1 MVNYLLLNVVLI
13 LMYMYY
19 FYKLK
24 HGFHMLQLESYMNDR
39 YKTWMNK
46 NKKEKVTVRDLIL
59 VIPAIASIF
68 NTTAGLIVG
77 IIFVALLYIS
87 RQIYKVKKP
96 LVYTKRVKRLFIT
109 GTIIF
114 LIPVIIGNILL
125 IPAIFE
131 NTIIKMVGLP
141 ITLLF
146 LSIILILSTY
156 LIMLINNINKPIE
169 KSINNG
175 FIKNAKKKLKDANNL
190 KVIGITGSYGK
201 TTTKYIVASILS
213 QKYNTLMT
221 PESYNTTLGVV
232 RTINEKLENTHE
244 IFVCEMG
251 AKNIG
256 DIKEICDIVSPEY
269 GILTA
274 IGPQHLETFKSLENV
289 QKTKMELVDSL
300 PANGIAFVNNEDENI
315 KKINFEKNNVKYGLD
330 NNSEYYAYNI
340 RIEESGSVFDVH
352 TPTAEITNIKT
363 KLLGEHSILN
373 IVGAIAV
380 AQHLG
385 LNSDEI
391 KAGIRF
397 LKPVPHRLEL
407 KRNPNGL
414 LIIDDAYNSNI
425 KGAKMAVKTLGRF
438 ENRTRILVTPGMV
451 DLGEFAEKYNSEFA
465 EEATKYCDFII
476 LVGEKQAINLNK
488 GIERTN
494 YPKEKVYVAKD
505 INDAFKKLAE
515 FDASKA
521 VVLLENDLPD
531 NYL

>member
-1 MVNYLLLNVVLI
+1 MINYILLNVIFV

-46 NKKEKVTVRDLIL
+46 NKKEKILIRDLLLI
-59 VIPAIASIF
+59 IPAVIVFF
-68 NTTAGLIVG
+68 NTLTGLITYIAISV
-77 IIFVALLYIS
+77 LLYFS
-87 RQIYKVKKP
+87 REIYKIKKP
-96 LVYTKRVKRLFIT
+96 LAYTKRVKRLFIT
-109 GTIIF
+109 GTIVF
-114 LIPVIIGNILL
+114 LIPCILSNVL
-125 IPAIFE
+125 INTKGLSVTLAIL
-131 NTIIKMVGLP
+131 GL
-141 ITLLF
+141 IM
-146 LSIILILSTY
+146 SLSTY
-156 LIMLINNINKPIE
+156 LIMLINGINKPIE

-175 FIKNAKKKLKDANNL
+175 FIKKAKKKLNNSNNL
-190 KVIGITGSYGK
+190 KIIGITGSYGK
-201 TTTKYIVASILS
+201 TTTKYIVSSILS

-232 RTINEKLENTHE
+232 RTINEKLESTHE

-256 DIKEICDIVSPEY
+256 DIKEICDIVNPQY
-269 GILTA
+269 GILTS
-274 IGPQHLETFKSLENV
+274 IGPQHLETFKSIENV
-289 QKTKMELVDSL
+289 KKTKMELIDSL
-300 PANGIAFVNNEDENI
+300 PDDGLAFVNNEDENI
-315 KKINFEKNNVKYGLD
+315 KSINFTKNNIKYGLD

-340 RIEESGSVFDVH
+340 RIEETGSVFDVH
-352 TPTAEITNIKT
+352 TPTEEITNIKS

-380 AQHLG
+380 AQKLG

-414 LIIDDAYNSNI
+414 IIIDDAYNSNI

-438 ENRTRILVTPGMV
+438 ENKIRILVTPGMV
-451 DLGEFAEKYNSEFA
+451 DLGEFDEKYNSEFA
-465 EEATKYCDFII
+465 EEATKYCDYII
-476 LVGEKQAINLNK
+476 LVGEKQAVNLNK
-488 GIERTN
+488 GIERTDF
-494 YPKEKVYVAKD
+494 PKEKVYVAQN
-505 INDAFKKLAE
+505 INDAFKKLAD
-515 FDASKA
+515 FDVSKTVA
-521 VVLLENDLPD
+521 LLENDLPD

>member
-1 MVNYLLLNVVLI
+1 MVNYILLNILFI
-13 LMYMYY
+13 LMLMY
-19 FYKLK
+19 FIYKLR
-24 HGFHMLQLESYMNDR
+24 HGFHMLQLESYINSR
-39 YKTWMNK
+39 YKGWMNN
-46 NKKEKVTVRDLIL
+46 NKKEKLVIRDLLLI
-59 VIPAIASIF
+59 IPICIAF
-68 NTTAGLIVG
+68 VNTTIALIAGIV
-77 IIFVALLYIS
+77 IILLLYIS
-87 RQIYKVKKP
+87 RQIYKIKKP

-109 GTIIF
+109 AIVIF
-114 LIPVIIGNILL
+114 I
-125 IPAIFE
+125 IPAIVA
-131 NTIIKMVGLP
+131 NILIDTIALP
-141 ITLLF
+141 IALAVESLL
-146 LSIILILSTY
+146 LVLSTY
-156 LIMLINNINKPIE
+156 LIMLINTINKPIE

-175 FIKNAKKKLKDANNL
+175 FIKKAKKKLKNANNL

-201 TTTKYIVASILS
+201 TTTKYIVSSVLS

-244 IFVCEMG
+244 VFVCEMG

-256 DIKEICDIVSPEY
+256 DIKEICDIVNPKY
-269 GILTA
+269 GILTS
-274 IGPQHLETFKSLENV
+274 IGPQHLETFKTIENV

-300 PANGIAFVNNEDENI
+300 PSDGIAFVNNEDENI

-330 NNSEYYAYNI
+330 RNSEYYAYDI
-340 RIEESGSVFDVH
+340 RIDETGSIFNVH
-352 TPTAEITNIKT
+352 TPSEEITDIKT

-373 IVGAIAV
+373 IVGAVAV
-380 AQHLG
+380 AQNMG

-414 LIIDDAYNSNI
+414 IIIDDAYNSNI

-438 ENRTRILVTPGMV
+438 ENRTKILVTPGIV
-451 DLGEFAEKYNSEFA
+451 DLGEYDEKYNSEFG
-465 EEATKYCDFII
+465 EEATKYCDYII

-494 YPKEKVYVAKD
+494 YDKSKVYVAKD
-505 INDAFKKLAE
+505 INDAFKKLSE
-515 FDASKA
+515 FDASKTVA
-521 VVLLENDLPD
+521 LLENDLPD

>member
-1 MVNYLLLNVVLI
+1 
-13 LMYMYY
+13 
-19 FYKLK
+19 
-24 HGFHMLQLESYMNDR
+24 MLQLESYMNDR
-39 YKTWMNK
+39 YKSWMNK
-46 NKKEKVTVRDLIL
+46 NKKEKITIRDLLLLIPT
-59 VIPAIASIF
+59 VIVIF
-68 NTTAGLIVG
+68 NTFAGLIAGV
-77 IIFVALLYIS
+77 ISTILLYFS
-87 RQIYKVKKP
+87 RQIYKIKKP

-114 LIPVIIGNILL
+114 V
-125 IPAIFE
+125 IPAITGNVFI
-131 NTIIKMVGLP
+131 NTKG
-141 ITLLF
+141 
-146 LSIILILSTY
+146 LSIVLAILSLIVILSTY
-156 LIMLINNINKPIE
+156 LIMLINSINKPIE
-169 KSINNG
+169 KSINKG
-175 FIKNAKKKLKDANNL
+175 FVNKAKKKLKEANNL

-244 IFVCEMG
+244 VFVCEMG

-256 DIKEICDIVSPEY
+256 DIKEICDIVNPEY
-269 GILTA
+269 GILTS
-274 IGPQHLETFKSLENV
+274 IGPQHLETFKSIENV

-300 PANGIAFVNNEDENI
+300 PENGWAFVNNEDENI
-315 KKINFEKNNVKYGLD
+315 KKIKFEKNNVKYGLD
-330 NNSEYYAYNI
+330 KNSEYYAYNI
-340 RIEESGSVFDVH
+340 KIEETGSVFDVH
-352 TPTAEITNIKT
+352 TPTEEITNIKS

-380 AQHLG
+380 AQKLG

-407 KRNPNGL
+407 KRNLNGL
-414 LIIDDAYNSNI
+414 IIIDDAYNSNI

-438 ENRTRILVTPGMV
+438 ENKVRILVTPGMV

-465 EEATKYCDFII
+465 EEATKYCDYII
-476 LVGEKQAINLNK
+476 FVGEKQAVDLNK

-494 YPKEKVYVAKD
+494 YPKEKVYVAKN

-515 FDASKA
+515 FDASKIVA
-521 VVLLENDLPD
+521 LLENDLPD

>member
-1 MVNYLLLNVVLI
+1 MIDYILLNILFLI
-13 LMYMYY
+13 MFMYY
-19 FYKLK
+19 IYKLK
-24 HGFHMLQLESYMNDR
+24 HGFHMLQLESYINSR
-39 YKTWMNK
+39 YKTWMNN
-46 NKKEKVTVRDLIL
+46 NKKEKFTLRDLLLIVPGVVAFL
-59 VIPAIASIF
+59 NVR
-68 NTTAGLIVG
+68 AGLVTGIV
-77 IIFVALLYIS
+77 ACLLLLAS
-87 RQIYKVKKP
+87 RQVYKVKKP
-96 LVYTKRVKRLFIT
+96 LVYTKRVKRLFT
-109 GTIIF
+109 TSVVLF
-114 LIPVIIGNILL
+114 AIPVILGNVLL
-125 IPAIFE
+125 STKFVSLA
-131 NTIIKMVGLP
+131 
-141 ITLLF
+141 LF
-146 LSIILILSTY
+146 IESAVLILSTY
-156 LIMLINNINKPIE
+156 LIMLINTINKPIE
-169 KSINNG
+169 KSINNK
-175 FIKNAKKKLKDANNL
+175 FIKRAKQKLKNAGNL

-201 TTTKYIVASILS
+201 TTTKYIVSSILS
-213 QKYNTLMT
+213 QKYNVLMT

-232 RTINEKLENTHE
+232 RTINEKLDNTHE
-244 IFVCEMG
+244 LFVCEMG

-300 PANGIAFVNNEDENI
+300 PENGWAFVNNEDENI
-315 KKINFEKNNVKYGLD
+315 RKIKFEKNHVKYGLGKD
-330 NNSEYYAYNI
+330 SDYYAYNI
-340 RIEESGSVFDVH
+340 EITENGCVFNVH
-352 TPTAEITNIKT
+352 TPTEEITNIKT

-373 IVGAIAV
+373 IVGAIAI
-380 AQHLG
+380 AQKLG

-438 ENRTRILVTPGMV
+438 ENKTRILVTPGMV
-451 DLGEFAEKYNSEFA
+451 DLGEFDEKYNSEFG

-505 INDAFKKLAE
+505 INDAFKKIGE
-515 FDASKA
+515 FDAA
-521 VVLLENDLPD
+521 QTVALLENDLPD